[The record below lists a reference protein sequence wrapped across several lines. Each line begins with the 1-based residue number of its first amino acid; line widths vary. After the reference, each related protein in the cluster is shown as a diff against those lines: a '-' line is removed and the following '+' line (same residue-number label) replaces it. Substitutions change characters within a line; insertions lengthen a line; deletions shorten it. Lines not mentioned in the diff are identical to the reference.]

1 MIGEP
6 LFVVPL
12 HTNSSS
18 AHYALC
24 YEVYGS
30 AGTIF
35 NLISDRCVSVNALYS
50 PMADPEDGNM
60 ITSVGILAVDNTGQ
74 CVGVTVSASGGTNIT
89 IGSTTQ
95 QLTGLYSR
103 HGVSVSRR
111 LQRVRVSLPNCESV
125 QLVMW
130 LVSEG
135 DQQLRITITRG
146 LNLRPTSHGL
156 IGQSRTKI
164 DNDYHFKNWTNWVK

>member
-1 MIGEP
+1 MVGEP
-6 LFVVPL
+6 LFIVPL
-12 HTNSSS
+12 HTNSPSS
-18 AHYALC
+18 QYALC

-30 AGTIF
+30 ADTIF

-50 PMADPEDGNM
+50 SMADPEDGNM
-60 ITSVGILAVDNTGQ
+60 ITSVGMLAVDNTGQ
-74 CVGVTVSASGGTNIT
+74 CIGVTVSSDGVTIIT
-89 IGSTTQ
+89 IGSSTQ

-111 LQRVRVSLPNCESV
+111 LHRVRVSVPNCDRV

-135 DQQLRITITRG
+135 DQQLKITITRG
-146 LNLRPTSHGL
+146 LNLTPKSHGL
-156 IGQSRTKI
+156 IG
-164 DNDYHFKNWTNWVK
+164 